1 MFGRQV
7 SMKLKDGDAAPEFNR
22 IIESEILPLLRKQK
36 GFRGETI
43 LIAPERAE
51 VIAHSF
57 WDSKEDA
64 ESYTQG
70 GYPEVLKVLT
80 NLIDGT
86 PTVKTFDVARLT
98 VQQTTAAGLS

>member
-7 SMKLKDGDAAPEFNR
+7 SMKLKDGGSAPEFNS

-36 GFRGETI
+36 GFRGETV

-51 VIAHSF
+51 VIANSF

-64 ESYTQG
+64 EAYSRSD
-70 GYPEVLKVLT
+70 YPEVLKVLS
-80 NLIDGT
+80 NVIEGA
-86 PTVKTFDVARLT
+86 PTVKTFDFVRLT
-98 VQQTTAAGLS
+98 VQQAVAAKLS

>member
-1 MFGRQV
+1 MFGRKV
-7 SMKLKDGDAAPEFNR
+7 SMKLKDGGSAPEFNS

-36 GFRGETI
+36 GFRGETV

-51 VIAHSF
+51 VIANSF

-64 ESYTQG
+64 EAYSLS
-70 GYPEVLKVLT
+70 GYPEVVKALT

-86 PTVKTFDVARLT
+86 PIVKTFDFARLT
-98 VQQTTAAGLS
+98 VQQATAVGLS

>member
-7 SMKLKDGDAAPEFNR
+7 SIKLKDGGAAPEFNR
-22 IIESEILPLLRKQK
+22 IIEDEILPLLRKQK
-36 GFRGETI
+36 GFRGETV

-51 VIAHSF
+51 IIANSF

-64 ESYTQG
+64 ESYSRN

-80 NLIDGT
+80 SLIDGT

-98 VQQTTAAGLS
+98 VQQATAAGLS